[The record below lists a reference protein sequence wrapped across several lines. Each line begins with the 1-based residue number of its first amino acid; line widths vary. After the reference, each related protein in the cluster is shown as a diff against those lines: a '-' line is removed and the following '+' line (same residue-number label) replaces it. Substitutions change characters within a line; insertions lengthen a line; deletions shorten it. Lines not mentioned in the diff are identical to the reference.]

1 MAGAVAEAGAC
12 VTADTMNHF
21 KLGQMLDVPPDILL
35 MAHIVGALWGAIV
48 SCISYR
54 LVISRSG
61 AVLPVN
67 RSSAYGTT
75 HVPMVM
81 PLARI
86 WLMTAELALG
96 QGMPEKAKRF
106 SVCTGVVFI
115 CVAVVKGLGQKSK
128 SPWVKAVMM
137 FPSGTSFAMGM

>member
-21 KLGQMLDVPPDILL
+21 KLGQILDVPLDILL
-35 MAHIVGALWGAIV
+35 KAHIFGALWGAFV
-48 SCISYR
+48 SCTSYR

-61 AVLPVN
+61 AGVPVK
-67 RSSAYGTT
+67 RSGTYGTT

-86 WLMTAELALG
+86 WLTAAELALG
-96 QGMPEKAKRF
+96 QGMPEKAKSF
-106 SVCTGVVFI
+106 SICTGVVFVCI
-115 CVAVVKGLGQKSK
+115 AVVKGLGQK
-128 SPWVKAVMM
+128 
-137 FPSGTSFAMGM
+137 T